1 MVKCVNG
8 GWKESRWFS
17 KFFFGIRCEPRFLF
31 GLRLQKSSTIS
42 VSLARL
48 RKEEFITLFFKK
60 EFNKFFSLGML
71 ETRLRPIFIKNLDV
85 SAMEVLF
92 LIECSLNFNELGETV
107 AFIFSVRIF
116 LYHPSS
122 FIVMKCFGEK
132 FS

>member
-1 MVKCVNG
+1 
-8 GWKESRWFS
+8 
-17 KFFFGIRCEPRFLF
+17 
-31 GLRLQKSSTIS
+31 
-42 VSLARL
+42 
-48 RKEEFITLFFKK
+48 
-60 EFNKFFSLGML
+60 ML

-107 AFIFSVRIF
+107 AFIFSVRTF